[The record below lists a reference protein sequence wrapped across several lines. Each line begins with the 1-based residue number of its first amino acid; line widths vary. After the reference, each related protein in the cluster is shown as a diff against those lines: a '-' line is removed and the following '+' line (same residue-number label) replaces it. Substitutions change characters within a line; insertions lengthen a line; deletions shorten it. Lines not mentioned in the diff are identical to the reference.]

1 MVMVA
6 QGFRGGTS
14 GKAMTLVALPMQ
26 EMQETQE
33 T

>member
-6 QGFRGGTS
+6 QGFWGGTS
-14 GKAMTLVALPMQ
+14 GKAMALVALPMQ
-26 EMQETQE
+26 ETQE